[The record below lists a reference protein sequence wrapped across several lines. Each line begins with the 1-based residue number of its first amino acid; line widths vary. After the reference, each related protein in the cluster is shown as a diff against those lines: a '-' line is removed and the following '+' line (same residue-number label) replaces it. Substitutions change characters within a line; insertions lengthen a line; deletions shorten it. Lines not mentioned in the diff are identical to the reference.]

1 MPYSFSITVCVNKSL
16 CQLFYALKLTLFFLF
31 FTVMKGHDFVQIS
44 YHMPASCDS
53 CAKPLW
59 APFRPPPA
67 LECRL
72 CRAKFHK
79 EHVIPDKSNLM
90 SGSEGGVAPC
100 KVSYDPTTAKDM
112 LIMAPTP
119 EEQKIWVARLAKKIQ
134 KSGFKASMMTGSTS
148 MTSNFGG
155 ISSITENN
163 GRVSEAPMRSAS
175 QRSAGGPP
183 ASLASSQKS
192 ATLPT
197 PQPPP
202 TSSSK

>member
-1 MPYSFSITVCVNKSL
+1 
-16 CQLFYALKLTLFFLF
+16 
-31 FTVMKGHDFVQIS
+31 MKGHDFVQIS

-67 LECRL
+67 LECTR

-79 EHVIPDKSNLM
+79 DHIIPDTKTGLQ
-90 SGSEGGVAPC
+90 GEAGVAPC

-112 LIMAPTP
+112 LLMAPTS
-119 EEQKIWVARLAKKIQ
+119 EEQQIWVTRLLKKIQ
-134 KSGFKASMMTGSTS
+134 KSGFKASMMTSTS
-148 MTSNFGG
+148 MMSSFSVGPPGG
-155 ISSITENN
+155 GFENN

-202 TSSSK
+202 TSSSSK

>member
-1 MPYSFSITVCVNKSL
+1 MGDDSIASVVSSTSMMKAGTNTAASII
-16 CQLFYALKLTLFFLF
+16 
-31 FTVMKGHDFVQIS
+31 MKGHEFVQIS

-67 LECRL
+67 LECKR

-79 EHVIPDKSNLM
+79 EHAIAG
-90 SGSEGGVAPC
+90 GSDGGVAPC

-112 LIMAPTP
+112 LLMAPTS
-119 EEQKIWVARLAKKIQ
+119 EEQQLWVSRLLKKIQ
-134 KSGFKASMMTGSTS
+134 KSGFKASMMTGSMMS
-148 MTSNFGG
+148 GLD
-155 ISSITENN
+155 NN
-163 GRVSEAPMRSAS
+163 GRSVGSDAPIRSAS

-183 ASLASSQKS
+183 ASLMSSSQKS

-202 TSSSK
+202 TSK

>member
-1 MPYSFSITVCVNKSL
+1 MNKPVGS
-16 CQLFYALKLTLFFLF
+16 AGI
-31 FTVMKGHDFVQIS
+31 VMKGHEFVQIS

-67 LECRL
+67 LECKR

-79 EHVIPDKSNLM
+79 EHVLPDKATLL
-90 SGSEGGVAPC
+90 GDAGVAPC

-112 LIMAPTP
+112 LLMAPTS
-119 EEQKIWVARLAKKIQ
+119 EEQQLWVSRLLKKIQ
-134 KSGFKASMMTGSTS
+134 KSGFKASMMTADNGS
-148 MTSNFGG
+148 G
-155 ISSITENN
+155 SSSSQPI
-163 GRVSEAPMRSAS
+163 RSAS

-183 ASLASSQKS
+183 ASLTSSQKS

-202 TSSSK
+202 TTSKQ